1 MHKDYTSINV
11 LFQECGIVVD
21 DIGHDYINN
30 IKTIVIYA
38 YPIDSL
44 FVCPSCGSISI
55 KKNGSY
61 TRTIKH
67 IPMLGHSCIIKLKQ
81 HRLKC
86 KDCNKNFNESCKL
99 TKKYSTISNQLKVSI
114 LYECKG
120 TRKGSCS

>member
-44 FVCPSCGSISI
+44 YIHFLISFSAFLISI
-55 KKNGSY
+55 NE
-61 TRTIKH
+61 IKP
-67 IPMLGHSCIIKLKQ
+67 I
-81 HRLKC
+81 
-86 KDCNKNFNESCKL
+86 
-99 TKKYSTISNQLKVSI
+99 TASNAVA
-114 LYECKG
+114 
-120 TRKGSCS
+120 